1 MAVQPIQ
8 VQDALRTWHENW
20 ITQIYLNCEKK
31 RVLLMTHIRCQA
43 NFSFLYFSF
52 RLGFENRDSIA

>member
-1 MAVQPIQ
+1 MN
-8 VQDALRTWHENW
+8 ENW

-31 RVLLMTHIRCQA
+31 ARVINDRPETQIRCQA

-52 RLGFENRDSIA
+52 RFFLNEEGMLTFY

>member
-1 MAVQPIQ
+1 MN
-8 VQDALRTWHENW
+8 ENW

-31 RVLLMTHIRCQA
+31 KARVINYRPETQIRCQA

-52 RLGFENRDSIA
+52 RFFLNEEGMLTVF